1 MSIRLKA
8 IKKIFS
14 TLILLFTNF
23 YAYSQVYGEE
33 LISFDFSNGIPENWQ
48 RSSESGIG
56 LWEYRGPF
64 TTPDNTVASRGS
76 CGGQSEPL
84 ESTTTENGFVI
95 FDSNYWDD
103 EIGPCGNIGSG
114 IDPGP
119 HNADLTTSSLDF
131 TNENSLVLTFQQQYK
146 NYQGATSVSI
156 SIDGGNSYTSIIENS
171 AQVGF
176 YSGDL
181 SFASVNISAIAANQ
195 PDVKIRFHFEGL
207 YYYWMLDDIVIY
219 KPNNNDI
226 FMPEARY
233 TGFDFNQGFS
243 GIEKMEYSIY
253 PRTMISPFQFHA
265 DALNI
270 GNNTQTA
277 VTLTAK
283 IFNQSEEQLA
293 VLSSI
298 PTSIPAGES
307 SILAT
312 EEYLPSDILGSYNI
326 EFQIDQAEEDEDEE
340 NNFSSK
346 SYKMSEHTFARDKY
360 EMDGEFTPANQFTES
375 HFELGNYFEGIIT
388 EPLKCTSI
396 SVAFSENSS
405 VGATTNGLILN
416 LLRDS
421 VLAETLPYEIN
432 QWDLNQVGEAKF
444 VTLQL
449 IEPYLITDTMFLAS
463 LSSFQ
468 ENGLVRIATSG
479 ISPAQTT
486 IIEYPSENAIFY
498 TLTTPMIRVNIFPLS
513 SMPGCTNF
521 SALNFDPLA
530 DIDDGSCRI
539 AGCTNQLYPNFDSL
553 ANFDNGSCEM
563 IGCTD
568 SVACNFNSSANTDDD
583 SCILPVGCDTCSG
596 ETDGTG
602 AVINNDADGDGI
614 CDSYEIAGCTD
625 NTACNYD
632 EFNVITDDGPCIFP
646 VGCDTCS
653 GNPIDGTGFVVDN
666 DTDGDGICNDDEV
679 LGCQD
684 STACNYN
691 VLATDD
697 DSCVFAS
704 GCESCSGNPIDGTG
718 VLVDND
724 TDGDGICND
733 DEVLGCQDSTAC
745 NYNILATDNDSCLFT
760 IDTCDICS
768 GETDGTGTIINN
780 DTDGDGVCDDDEVLG
795 CTNSTSFNYDEN
807 ATDDDGS
814 CEYFVFGC
822 LDETACNYNF
832 NANTDDEL
840 GPCIFPIVCESCSGE
855 QDGTGVLVDNDND
868 GDGICDSEE
877 IIGCTDILYLEYDQ
891 LATDDDG
898 SCATLVVEGCT
909 DSFYLEFNPN
919 ANVDDGTCAA
929 LVVEGCTDSNYLE
942 YDSSA
947 NTDDGSCATLV
958 VEGCTNSFYLEFDS
972 NANVDDGSCLTLLL
986 EGCTDSTACNYD
998 SNATDDNGSCTYPTE
1013 SYLDCNGSC
1022 VNDTDGDGICDE
1034 VEIAGCT
1041 DSIACDYDSTA
1052 TDDNGSCTYPTES
1065 YLDCNGDCLNDTD
1078 GDGVCDE
1085 AEINGCTDTS
1095 ACNYDLTSTD
1105 DDGSCTYPTETY
1117 LDCNGDCLYDSDD
1130 DGVCDEAV
1138 LFVNEEFGCAPFSIE
1153 ITNLTPLNEWAECS
1167 FNLGEGTILEVCE
1180 LDAYVHTYD
1189 SPGVYTITYSYTV
1202 DEFIS
1207 TDEVTITVYEAE
1219 TTPTLEYLNEI
1230 NQIVCTNCVSDNNYN
1245 WILDNITIIEDAGF
1259 DLLNPENGAYILELD
1274 NGSNCTAQSSPLLVT
1289 SLKENIPELE
1299 ISIYPNPA
1307 SEFIQISSPFSSF
1320 NFQII
1325 DSSGKVVTYGELSS
1339 PGLYRIDFKKFSSG
1353 VYLLK
1358 SANRTYKIIKT

>member
-8 IKKIFS
+8 IKKAFS

-23 YAYSQVYGEE
+23 YTYSQVYGEE
-33 LISFDFSNGIPENWQ
+33 LISFDFSNGIPENWE
-48 RSSESGIG
+48 RSSDSGIG

-76 CGGQSEPL
+76 CGAQSEPL

-119 HNADLTTSSLDF
+119 HSADLTTSSLDF

-195 PDVKIRFHFEGL
+195 PDVRIRFHFEGL
-207 YYYWMLDDIVIY
+207 YYYWMIDDIVIY

-233 TGFDFNQGFS
+233 TAFDFNQGFS

-307 SILAT
+307 SIIAT
-312 EEYLPSDILGSYNI
+312 EEYLPSEILGSYNI

-463 LSSFQ
+463 FSSFQ

-553 ANFDNGSCEM
+553 ANFENGSCEM

-568 SVACNFNSSANTDDD
+568 SVACNFNSSANTDDN

-602 AVINNDADGDGI
+602 TVINNDGDGDGI
-614 CDSYEIAGCTD
+614 CDADEIAGCTD

-666 DTDGDGICNDDEV
+666 DTDSDGICNDDEV

-697 DSCVFAS
+697 DSCVFVS

-718 VLVDND
+718 FVVDND
-724 TDGDGICND
+724 NDGDGICN
-733 DEVLGCQDSTAC
+733 
-745 NYNILATDNDSCLFT
+745 
-760 IDTCDICS
+760 
-768 GETDGTGTIINN
+768 
-780 DTDGDGVCDDDEVLG
+780 DDEVLG

-840 GPCIFPIVCESCSGE
+840 APCIFPVVCESCSGE

-919 ANVDDGTCAA
+919 ANVDDGTCAT

-986 EGCTDSTACNYD
+986 DGCTDSTACNYD
-998 SNATDDNGSCTYPTE
+998 SNATDDNGSCTYSTE
-1013 SYLDCNGSC
+1013 SYLDCNGNC

-1078 GDGVCDE
+1078 GDEVCDE

-1259 DLLNPENGAYILELD
+1259 DLLNPENGTYILELD
-1274 NGSNCTAQSSPLLVT
+1274 NGSNCTAQSFPLIVT
-1289 SLKENIPELE
+1289 SIKENIPELE
-1299 ISIYPNPA
+1299 ISIYPNPT
-1307 SEFIQISSPFSSF
+1307 SEFIQILNPFSSF

-1325 DSSGKVVTYGELSS
+1325 DSSGKVVTSGELSS
-1339 PGLYRIDFKKFSSG
+1339 PGLHRIDFKKFSSG